1 VPCRPWRLSLEGG
14 QIKILLI
21 GGNAPFF
28 QLNHKRA
35 SILFIEFSQMS
46 LFNSNPTD
54 ATTKTIRI
62 AVVDD
67 HSIMRAVYRSLV
79 DDSPELEMAWSA
91 ASIKEARLHI
101 ERDDA
106 PDVMIMDVTLPDGT
120 GYEMVKEVL
129 VKYPTVPIL
138 MVSAHEERTFVAQA
152 VECGARGYLVKDS
165 SPAELMD
172 ALETVLS
179 GETYFKPG
187 LDLT

>member
-1 VPCRPWRLSLEGG
+1 
-14 QIKILLI
+14 
-21 GGNAPFF
+21 
-28 QLNHKRA
+28 
-35 SILFIEFSQMS
+35 MS
-46 LFNSNPTD
+46 LFNSSSPK
-54 ATTKTIRI
+54 AASSTIRI

-120 GYEMVKEVL
+120 GYEMVSEVL
-129 VKYPTVPIL
+129 QKYPQVPIL
-138 MVSAHEERTFVAQA
+138 MVSAHEEKSYVQQA
-152 VECGARGYLVKDS
+152 IECGARGYLVKDS
-165 SPAELMD
+165 SPSELMD

-179 GETYFKPG
+179 GEKYFKPA
-187 LDLT
+187 LDTTML